1 MANRRNNKVK
11 SKKSNESVS
20 VLYVDIVALVLLC
33 TSILVFLSLISFS
46 PEDPTLFNSAVVSK
60 MVSKNLM
67 GNFGAHLSALLLHF
81 FGYASYLIP
90 VFFVF
95 MATTLFLKG
104 NFKQFLIQI
113 PMFIGELIVSSVLF
127 SSVFTDF
134 VFISSDVPLEYES
147 AGGVIGNTIKGV
159 MFPAFNY
166 WGTLIILI
174 FLIIAM
180 FMIGARVGLTT
191 IATGISKL
199 FSVVFTGLKTVFLK
213 IKGELSGIKKVRK
226 VTKEIES
233 DRKRKKQ
240 MAEKIQSKE
249 LAPIIDMPYEDD
261 EQEDGD
267 DMSPL
272 DIALKTGLT
281 IGDSKDYAPP
291 WKQCFADPD
300 MAQRID
306 KKELARKADLVV
318 KKLAEFDVTGKVVNI
333 HPGPVVTTYEFQMDP
348 GIKFNKILG
357 LSQDLCMALSAESV
371 RIDRMY
377 KKPTVGIEVPNDKR
391 KLIVLK
397 EILETKEYL
406 ASTSPLTI
414 VLGETIT
421 GQAFVGALDKMPHL
435 LIAGQTG
442 SGKSVGLNAILCSI
456 LVRNAPDRVKF
467 IMVDPKMVELG
478 IYSDIPHLL
487 TDVIVDP
494 KEAASA
500 LTWAVSEMERR
511 YKLLKQLKV
520 RNLDK
525 YNTVVESGV
534 VDETYEKLPYIVVI
548 IDELADL
555 IMVARAQVEESIARL
570 AQKARAVGIHLI
582 LATQRP
588 SRDII
593 TGVIKSNL
601 PSRISYKVAQ
611 MMDSRIILDRPGAEQ
626 LLGKGDMLFIP
637 PGTSSLVRIHSPY
650 IDDGEINQLVE
661 YLKEYGK
668 PSYMDNIKSFATD
681 EGEKGLNGDGN
692 SKFGS
697 NYLQKDPV
705 YRKAVKLVVATGG
718 ASISNLQRKLSI
730 GYNKAARYIDFMEE
744 EGIVGPPA
752 KQSGKQREVLVDSDF
767 LVRLEEMEND

>member
-1 MANRRNNKVK
+1 MANRRNGNSRKMNT
-11 SKKSNESVS
+11 KKEIST
-20 VLYVDIVALVLLC
+20 LYVDIVALILLC
-33 TSILVFLSLISFS
+33 TSILFFLSLITFS
-46 PEDPTLFNSAVVSK
+46 SEDPTLFNSAVVSK

-67 GNFGAHLSALLLHF
+67 GNFGAHLSALLLRL
-81 FGYASYLIP
+81 FGYASYLMP
-90 VFFVF
+90 VFFIF
-95 MATTLFLKG
+95 MAITLFLKE

-113 PMFIGELIVSSVLF
+113 PMFLGELIVSSVLF

-147 AGGVIGNTIKGV
+147 AGGVVGNTIKGL

-174 FLIIAM
+174 FLIIAL
-180 FMIGARVGLTT
+180 FMVGARVGLTT
-191 IATGISKL
+191 IATGISQ
-199 FSVVFTGLKTVFLK
+199 VFAIIFNGFKTVFLK
-213 IKGELSGIKKVRK
+213 IKGEFVGIKKVRNVK
-226 VTKEIES
+226 KEIES

-240 MAEKIQSKE
+240 YAERIQSKE
-249 LAPIIDMPYEDD
+249 LPPVTEVPYEDD
-261 EQEDGD
+261 TVEGEL
-267 DMSPL
+267 SPL
-272 DIALKTGLT
+272 DIALRTGL
-281 IGDSKDYAPP
+281 GNVDRKDYAPP
-291 WKQCFADPD
+291 WRECFADPD
-300 MAQRID
+300 PAQRID

-318 KKLAEFDVTGKVVNI
+318 KKLAEFDVTGSVVNI
-333 HPGPVVTTYEFQMDP
+333 HPGPVVTTYEFKMDA

-357 LSQDLCMALSAESV
+357 LSQDLCIALSSESV

-397 EILETKEYL
+397 EILETKEYMS
-406 ASTSPLTI
+406 STSPLTM

-500 LTWAVSEMERR
+500 LTWAVGEMERR
-511 YKLLKQLKV
+511 YKLLKELKV

-525 YNTVVESGV
+525 YNTVVDSGV
-534 VDETYEKLPYIVVI
+534 VDESFENLPYILVI

-582 LATQRP
+582 IATQRP

-637 PGTSSLVRIHSPY
+637 PGTSSLVRIHSPF
-650 IDDGEINQLVE
+650 IDDHEINALVE
-661 YLKEYGK
+661 YLKSYGK
-668 PSYMDNIKSFATD
+668 PSYMDDIKSYVPDGEFD
-681 EGEKGLNGDGN
+681 GINGGDDVSSLGEG
-692 SKFGS
+692 
-697 NYLQKDPV
+697 DPV
-705 YRKAVKLVVATGG
+705 YQQAVKLIVATGQ

-730 GYNKAARYIDFMEE
+730 GYNKAARYIDYMEE
-744 EGIVGPPA
+744 QGIVGPPA
-752 KQSGKQREVLVDSDF
+752 KQSGKPREVLVDQDF
-767 LVRLEEMEND
+767 LTRLEEME

>member
-1 MANRRNNKVK
+1 MANRRNGKTK
-11 SKKSNESVS
+11 SLKSNKNVS

-33 TSILVFLSLISFS
+33 VSILFFLSLVSFS
-46 PEDPTLFNSAVVSK
+46 SEDPTLFNSAVVSK

-67 GNFGAHLSALLLHF
+67 GNFGAHLSALFLHF

-95 MATTLFLKG
+95 MSLTLFLNE
-104 NFKQFLIQI
+104 NFKQFLIQV
-113 PMFIGELIVSSVLF
+113 PMFIGELIVSAILF
-127 SSVFTDF
+127 SAIFTDF

-147 AGGVIGNTIKGV
+147 AGGVVGNTIKGL

-166 WGTLIILI
+166 WGTLIILV
-174 FLIIAM
+174 FFIIAM
-180 FMIGARVGLTT
+180 FMIGAKVGLTT
-191 IATGISKL
+191 IVTGISNVMTII
-199 FSVVFTGLKTVFLK
+199 FSGLKTVFSKL
-213 IKGELSGIKKVRK
+213 KGEFSGMKKVRK
-226 VTKEIES
+226 VTKEIAS
-233 DRKRKKQ
+233 DRRRKKQ

-249 LAPIIDMPYEDD
+249 LPPVVEMAYED
-261 EQEDGD
+261 EEEEAGKL
-267 DMSPL
+267 SPL
-272 DIALKTGLT
+272 DIALRTGLN
-281 IGDSKDYAPP
+281 IEDGKDYAPP
-291 WKQCFADPD
+291 WKECFADPD
-300 MAQRID
+300 PAQRID
-306 KKELARKADLVV
+306 RKELARKADLVV
-318 KKLAEFDVTGKVVNI
+318 KKLAEFDVNGQVVNI
-333 HPGPVVTTYEFQMDP
+333 HPGPVVTTYEFKMDP

-357 LSQDLCMALSAESV
+357 LSKDLCMALSAESV
-371 RIDRMY
+371 RVDRMY

-397 EILETKEYL
+397 EILETKEFM
-406 ASTSPLTI
+406 SSPSPLTI

-421 GQAFVGALDKMPHL
+421 GKAFVGSLDKMPHL

-456 LVRNAPDRVKF
+456 LVRNSPERVKC

-500 LTWAVSEMERR
+500 LSWAVSEMERR
-511 YKLLKQLKV
+511 YKLLKELKV

-534 VDETYEKLPYIVVI
+534 VDETFEKLPYIVII

-637 PGTSSLVRIHSPY
+637 PGSSSLVRIHSPF
-650 IDDGEINQLVE
+650 IDDNEINDLVE
-661 YLKEYGK
+661 YLKGYGK
-668 PSYMDNIKSFATD
+668 PSYMDDIKSFLP
-681 EGEKGLNGDGN
+681 EGDANGLEIGADASSLGE
-692 SKFGS
+692 G
-697 NYLQKDPV
+697 DPV
-705 YRKAVKLVVATGG
+705 YKKAVKLVVATGH

-730 GYNKAARYIDFMEE
+730 GYNKAARYIDYMEE
-744 EGIVGPPA
+744 QGIVGPPA
-752 KQSGKQREVLVDSDF
+752 KQGGKPREVLVDQDF
-767 LVRLEEMEND
+767 LTRLEDME